1 MAEAST
7 KHPLPLVVVIPTR
20 YVDPNDLRYSLALD
34 CCREAVTY
42 QIPMIIVDNSPDS
55 SVRHAFTQAGTD
67 LTNGTSWVTVLHWTQ
82 GRKGAALREG
92 IRFASE
98 ERFKDNDIFIGFQEP
113 EKVDMM
119 RNWKNVAQY
128 LEAKKLDICAV
139 WRNDETFQKTYPIEQ
154 YHSETF
160 ANLHLNA
167 VAAQYGFPAK
177 IDWTSGPIMFHSKW
191 APTWLAC
198 DGEMWDAQMIP
209 MIRAYYQQAATIGSC
224 EVNFHHPVSMKQQE
238 EGVPEWNEK
247 RLLQLNLLFDIVGKE
262 LRRKGKTS

>member
-1 MAEAST
+1 MAENPT

-20 YVDPNDLRYSLALD
+20 YVDLNDLRYLLALD
-34 CCREAVTY
+34 CCRAAVTHE
-42 QIPMIIVDNSPDS
+42 IPLVVVDNSPDA
-55 SVRHAFTQAGTD
+55 SVRQAFTDAGTD
-67 LTNGTSWVTVLHWTQ
+67 VSSGTSWVTVIHWTR

-98 ERFKDNDIFIGFQEP
+98 ERFKDNAIFIGFQEP

-119 RNWKNVAQY
+119 RNWKAMSRHMQTKN
-128 LEAKKLDICAV
+128 LDICAA
-139 WRNDETFQKTYPIEQ
+139 WRKDETFRNTYPMEQ

-167 VAAQYGFPAK
+167 VAAQNGFPSK

-191 APTWLAC
+191 APAWLAC

-209 MIRAYYQQAATIGSC
+209 MIRAHYQDAATVGSY
-224 EVNFHHPVSMKQQE
+224 EIDFHHPASMKKQE

-262 LRRKGKTS
+262 LRKKGNTS